1 MINSR
6 MMKILKS
13 YEQGEWTSTKKLA
26 AERKLFSLRTITPCL
41 FAAVSRAVTSTRMQA
56 SPHLLRFQKL
66 FMLQGSP
73 F

>member
-26 AERKLFSLRTITPCL
+26 AERKLFSLHTITPF